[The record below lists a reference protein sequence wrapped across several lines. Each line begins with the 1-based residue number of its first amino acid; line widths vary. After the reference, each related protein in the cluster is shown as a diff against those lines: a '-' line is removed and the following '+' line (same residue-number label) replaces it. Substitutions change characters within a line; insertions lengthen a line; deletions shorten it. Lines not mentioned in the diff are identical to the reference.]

1 MGSNEVDREAYLLM
15 FASPHHAIFIYIF
28 ILAVFMLFWRLIQ
41 TNFAGRFLCLQKV
54 WVTAKMVREAYCY
67 YALCK
72 LQCRA

>member
-54 WVTAKMVREAYCY
+54 
-67 YALCK
+67 
-72 LQCRA
+72 